1 MVEAL
6 RDSKPTTARFK
17 VLGFIFTLSV
27 ITYLDRL
34 CISAA
39 APSIVAEFHLS
50 PSQMGYVF
58 SAFTLAY
65 AVFEIPSGWLGDYI
79 GTRKAL
85 TRIVLW
91 WSVFTAL
98 TGATTGLISLLTIR
112 TLFGA
117 GEAGAVPNVART
129 VSRWF
134 PWTQQGRALSASF
147 VGLATGA
154 TISTPLVFLLLKVQG
169 WRWTFVEFGAVG
181 VVWSVTWYKWFR
193 DRPEEHTEVN
203 ACELKLIRSDETD
216 VSGLG
221 HTSGVPWSV
230 LFRSANLGF
239 ICAMYFAYGYALYF
253 YITWLPTYLLKARGF
268 SESRAGFFSAL
279 PWALS
284 IPAFWFGG
292 WATDWIAAR
301 TGSLKLA
308 RCGLGSVGFAASALV
323 LVLVALTE
331 NRDIAATLI
340 AVALF
345 CQIFTGSAAWSACL
359 DVGRRNAGVVTG
371 FMNTVGNLGGAIGP
385 LVVGYAVERLGSWE
399 LPFYV
404 TAGLFAFGAIMWLLI
419 DPRVSVI
426 ERQSAE
432 ARC

>member
-1 MVEAL
+1 MAEAL

-17 VLGFIFTLSV
+17 VLGFIFSLSV

-98 TGATTGLISLLTIR
+98 TGATTGLISLITIR

-134 PWTQQGRALSASF
+134 PQTQQGRALSASF

-154 TISTPLVFLLLKVQG
+154 TISTPLVFMLMKVQG

-193 DRPEEHTEVN
+193 DRPEEHT
-203 ACELKLIRSDETD
+203 K
-216 VSGLG
+216 
-221 HTSGVPWSV
+221 
-230 LFRSANLGF
+230 
-239 ICAMYFAYGYALYF
+239 
-253 YITWLPTYLLKARGF
+253 
-268 SESRAGFFSAL
+268 
-279 PWALS
+279 
-284 IPAFWFGG
+284 
-292 WATDWIAAR
+292 
-301 TGSLKLA
+301 
-308 RCGLGSVGFAASALV
+308 
-323 LVLVALTE
+323 
-331 NRDIAATLI
+331 
-340 AVALF
+340 
-345 CQIFTGSAAWSACL
+345 
-359 DVGRRNAGVVTG
+359 
-371 FMNTVGNLGGAIGP
+371 
-385 LVVGYAVERLGSWE
+385 
-399 LPFYV
+399 
-404 TAGLFAFGAIMWLLI
+404 
-419 DPRVSVI
+419 
-426 ERQSAE
+426 
-432 ARC
+432 